1 MRTALLMAIAILIG
15 SGSLTAIAKDRN
27 WQQSTETETKLWVRD
42 KNEGATYEAVFKVTK
57 PDGSVVIAKAHSQ
70 QGGVAEVSFPSAFG
84 LYGPSAHGTY
94 QWEASVSGKVVASD
108 EFGR

>member
-1 MRTALLMAIAILIG
+1 MRIAQLITIAILVGTG
-15 SGSLTAIAKDRN
+15 SFAAIAKDRN

-42 KNEGATYEAVFKVTK
+42 KNEGASYEAIFKVTK
-57 PDGSVVIAKAHSQ
+57 PDGSVVIAKVSSG
-70 QGGVAEVSFPSAFG
+70 QGGAAEVGFPSAFG

-94 QWEASVSGKVVASD
+94 RWEASVGGKVVASD

>member
-1 MRTALLMAIAILIG
+1 MN
-15 SGSLTAIAKDRN
+15 SLAAIAKDRN

-42 KNEGATYEAVFKVTK
+42 KNEGSPYEAIFKVTK
-57 PDGSVVIAKAHSQ
+57 PDGSVAIAKVSSG

-84 LYGPSAHGTY
+84 LYGSLAHGVY
-94 QWEASVSGKVVASD
+94 RWEASVSGRVVAAD